1 MKLNDLNDIMKKS
14 FGERHINIKSNYK
27 AILPDPTEF
36 NEPEAE
42 RCQRCDNDILTLEEI
57 DEKMCFECMEELD
70 IEDENSNSR
79 NLANER

>member
-14 FGERHINIKSNYK
+14 FGERYINIQS
-27 AILPDPTEF
+27 DPTEF

-70 IEDENSNSR
+70 IQDENSNSR